1 MILFDKP
8 ITKQD
13 LYVYVHVPSTA
24 EAARAS
30 TSWGRGGGGGG
41 VQFRKGTLCI
51 IFFIFLF
58 I

>member
-30 TSWGRGGGGGG
+30 TSWG
-41 VQFRKGTLCI
+41 KGSGAISEGHIVCNYTKTIAPLMNS
-51 IFFIFLF
+51 
-58 I
+58 

>member
-30 TSWGRGGGGGG
+30 TSRGGG